1 MSVVHHVLEG
11 EAPPKAVFEL
21 ITSPDG
27 LASWRT
33 TAVES
38 GWAEPGAV

>member
-1 MSVVHHVLEG
+1 MSVVHHVLEV